1 MSDVLPL
8 NGESGALFP
17 TRSHQSDSLLRPV
30 DWIKP
35 SVDRH
40 SSFERR
46 LLFENFTI
54 AGFKDLEAEL
64 ERQFRVAPTDTV
76 CYQLATTLAQCM
88 PTARSLRRADQLLMR
103 ATRPGCDL
111 SEDQQHSAP
120 DVHRSVRAMLAE
132 SAASRGGRLKQA
144 NWGIT
149 VGYSLT
155 PEMAKALSGRVSY
168 LGLPIDGGRED
179 VIADFRKGKVIC
191 REHSTRN

>member
-8 NGESGALFP
+8 NGESGAVFP

-76 CYQLATTLAQCM
+76 CY
-88 PTARSLRRADQLLMR
+88 
-103 ATRPGCDL
+103 
-111 SEDQQHSAP
+111 
-120 DVHRSVRAMLAE
+120 
-132 SAASRGGRLKQA
+132 
-144 NWGIT
+144 
-149 VGYSLT
+149 
-155 PEMAKALSGRVSY
+155 
-168 LGLPIDGGRED
+168 
-179 VIADFRKGKVIC
+179 
-191 REHSTRN
+191 